1 MIFDRGET
9 VPNSIDVKNAGGVL
23 YDPDTSILITIT
35 APSGVDVVT
44 GQAMTKDST
53 GIYHYNWL
61 SPSDAE
67 TGTYTR
73 KYVTNDTLAGTAI
86 QYGSFVLAA
95 RSPSTGKSIGALIDE
110 VSIVLEDTGNAIFS
124 DVVIAQELGYAA
136 IRVSMSSLCESQ
148 ETVLLTA
155 RSTDVDVT
163 GIEGIRHILKA
174 EYPTGKS
181 PKEFH
186 NVTLFSNIATIETD
200 ATPAAGEQAVLYCLK
215 LHILD
220 TSASTLTPELEP
232 IVVNLAAGNVA
243 LNNIGDGRTQI
254 KAAIDAAALVNSAVD
269 SMATRIGQ
277 ATTDITAARNAIS
290 TDLSSAGT
298 AITAVGN
305 TITTAMASLASGK
318 SAAAAITADVSSAST
333 QLGLAITDVGAAR
346 TKLATAVAAF
356 SSQLSDVS
364 TQISDSEDDLAAAR
378 ALNNTI
384 PTWATA
390 ETGLHSSASG
400 GFGAATS
407 RINEIRTILN
417 DSTAISQE
425 GTLASNQLNIVSGL
439 LNEIKTTL
447 SANEGKAGQYRGL
460 GSAELSAANTYIG
473 QAGALLSKIS
483 QTVNIYM
490 GTAAH
495 ELTTASGYLNE
506 ATCYVREASSRLSI
520 ANTQMQFTKWGR
532 NKVQKAEAELKAL
545 ARPKTFQTYPR
556 T

>member
-9 VPNSIDVKNAGGVL
+9 IPSSIDVKNPAGAL

-44 GQAMTKDST
+44 AQAMTKDST

-73 KYVTNDTLAGTAI
+73 KYVTVDTLAGTSI

-110 VSIVLEDTGNAIFS
+110 VSVVLEDTGNAIFS
-124 DVVIAQELGYAA
+124 DAVIAQELGYAA

-163 GIEGIRHILKA
+163 GIEGLRKILKA
-174 EYPTGKS
+174 EYPTGKC

-186 NVTLFSNIATIETD
+186 NVTHFSNIATIETD

-254 KAAIDAAALVNSAVD
+254 KAAIDAAALANSAVD

-277 ATTDITAARNAIS
+277 ATTDIVSARNAIS

-305 TITTAMASLASGK
+305 TITTAMASIASGK
-318 SAAAAITADVSSAST
+318 SAASAIAADVTAAGT

-346 TKLATAVAAF
+346 TKLATAIAAF
-356 SSQLSDVS
+356 SSQLSDIS
-364 TQISDSEDDLAAAR
+364 AQIGDSEDDLAAAR

-400 GFGAATS
+400 GFGAASS

-417 DSTAISQE
+417 ESTGITQE

-439 LNEIKTTL
+439 LNELRVTL

-460 GSAELSAANTYIG
+460 GSAELVAANTYIG

-483 QTVNIYM
+483 QTVNIYIE
-490 GTAAH
+490 TAAH
-495 ELTTASGYLNE
+495 ELTTAGGYLNE
-506 ATCYVREASSRLSI
+506 ASGYMREGASRQSI
-520 ANTQMQFTKWGR
+520 SNTQLNFTAWGR
-532 NKVQKAEAELKAL
+532 NKVQQAEAELQRLVKPHEYL
-545 ARPKTFQTYPR
+545 PYSRS
-556 T
+556 

>member
-9 VPNSIDVKNAGGVL
+9 VPNSIDVKNAVGAL
-23 YDPDTSILITIT
+23 YDPSTSILITIT
-35 APSGVDVVT
+35 APSGVDVIT
-44 GQAMTKDST
+44 AQAMTKDST
-53 GIYHYNWL
+53 GVYHYNWL

-73 KYVTNDTLAGTAI
+73 KYTTVDASAGTSI
-86 QYGSFVLAA
+86 QHGSFILAA

-110 VSIVLEDTGNAIFS
+110 VSVVLEDTGNVIFS
-124 DVVIAQELGYAA
+124 DAVIAQELGYAA
-136 IRVSMSSLCESQ
+136 IRVSMASLCESK

-155 RSTDVDVT
+155 GSADVDVT
-163 GIEGIRHILKA
+163 GIEGLRHIIKA

-181 PKEFH
+181 PKEFR
-186 NVTLFSNIATIETD
+186 NVTLFSNTATIETD
-200 ATPAAGEQAVLYCLK
+200 MTPAAGEQAIIYCEK

-269 SMATRIGQ
+269 SMAARIGQ
-277 ATTDITAARNAIS
+277 ATTDITAARNAIA
-290 TDLSSAGT
+290 TDLSSAGA

-305 TITTAMASLASGK
+305 TITTAMATLALGK
-318 SAAAAITADVSSAST
+318 SAAAAIAADVTAAGT

-346 TKLATAVAAF
+346 SKLATAIAAF
-356 SSQLSDVS
+356 SSQLSDIS
-364 TQISDSEDDLAAAR
+364 AQIGDSEDDLAAAR

-400 GFGAATS
+400 GFGAASS
-407 RINEIRTILN
+407 RINELRTILN
-417 DSTAISQE
+417 DSTGISQE
-425 GTLASNQLNIVSGL
+425 GALASGQLNIVSGL
-439 LNEIKTTL
+439 LNELRLTL
-447 SANEGKAGQYRGL
+447 SANEGKAVQYRGL
-460 GSAELSAANTYIG
+460 GSAELSAANAYIG
-473 QAGALLSKIS
+473 QANALLSKIS
-483 QTVNIYM
+483 ETVNIYM

-495 ELTTASGYLNE
+495 ELSTASGYLNE
-506 ATCYVREASSRLSI
+506 ASGYAREAASRLSI
-520 ANTQMQFTKWGR
+520 SNTQLNFTNWGR
-532 NKVQKAEAELKAL
+532 NKVQKAEADLKRL
-545 ARPKTFQTYPR
+545 EKPHEYLPYSR